1 MFDEMSVYSQ
11 LIALPI
17 KIKTLILLFFL
28 FFLYS
33 LNYHF
38 FDGILPI
45 HAWRKADSLS
55 LAWNYYKGASFL
67 SPETNHISCFGNRN
81 AAAEFP
87 VVYYLVGN
95 LWKIFGPHEWIAKL
109 VSFFTLI
116 VSLSLFSSVV
126 NYFLKSQ
133 IKTLVFSGII
143 FSSPILLFYSDT
155 LLPNVFSFSYALIA
169 GYFLFIFL
177 IHKKY
182 WLFSFFTLFLTLAIL
197 IKVTVLIAILTFA
210 IGTAF
215 YFFFQEKS
223 LFTTHRKI
231 FILLCVAFSIA
242 FLCTI
247 LWYSYAI
254 GYNARF
260 HSLMFSTDIRPIWEV
275 DALRRKEIWE
285 IIWKR
290 QFNLLYSYWALI
302 PTCLLVFFM
311 AIRSKISPL
320 FYWLLG
326 IGLLGTTGYILLW
339 FWVFDVHDYYLI
351 EMLYLPLIFFFI
363 AFKHTN
369 MQSTITGKLA
379 LYFTYSILLLVFLQA
394 LSYTQIAFGK
404 KNYMAKNSFFVQEFT
419 KTNWDEIYWYHSEHL
434 QKLQEQKHEIQK
446 IVKKQDTLFCL
457 TDQSPNVD
465 LYTLGRIGFSNYTF
479 IKTKPYHSQIP
490 TFIKKGARYML
501 VVGNEPIDPLMKQF
515 TKDTVYAKNS
525 VFLFDLKSY
534 KN

>member
-1 MFDEMSVYSQ
+1 MNFYSRIESFP
-11 LIALPI
+11 LT
-17 KIKTLILLFFL
+17 IKTFLLLVVL

-55 LAWNYYKGASFL
+55 LAWNYYQGASFL
-67 SPETNHISCFGNRN
+67 TPETNHISIYGNRN

-133 IKTLVFSGII
+133 IKTLVFSVIM

-155 LLPNVFSFSYALIA
+155 LLPNVFSFSFSLIA

-177 IHKKY
+177 IRKKY
-182 WLFSFFTLFLTLAIL
+182 WSFSFFTLFLTLAIL

-210 IGTAF
+210 IGTPF
-215 YFFFQEKS
+215 YFFFQEKT
-223 LFTTHRKI
+223 LFTIHRKS
-231 FILLCVAFSIA
+231 FLWLFGAFVFA
-242 FLCTI
+242 FLATF

-254 GYNARF
+254 GYNNQYKSF
-260 HSLMFSTDIRPIWEV
+260 MFSTDIRPIWEV
-275 DALRRKEIWE
+275 DSIRRGEIWE

-290 QFNLLYSYWALI
+290 QFNLLFHHWAMI
-302 PTCLLVFFM
+302 PTFIFVLFLMV
-311 AIRSKISPL
+311 RNKISS
-320 FYWLLG
+320 FYYWLIG
-326 IGLLGTTGYILLW
+326 IGMIGVSTYILLW

-351 EMLYLPLIFFFI
+351 EMLFFPLILFFI
-363 AFKHTN
+363 AVKNFEFRTN
-369 MQSTITGKLA
+369 LFFHYPIYIAISV
-379 LYFTYSILLLVFLQA
+379 LLVVIIHAVFYTHVSFGRDTFISKNTFLVNEDVKQ
-394 LSYTQIAFGK
+394 
-404 KNYMAKNSFFVQEFT
+404 
-419 KTNWDEIYWYHSEHL
+419 NWDEIHWQHSEHL
-434 QKLQEQKHEIQK
+434 QKLQESKNELQK
-446 IVKKQDTLFCL
+446 IIKENDTVFCL

-465 LYTLGRIGFSNYTF
+465 LYTIGRIGFSNYTF
-479 IKTKPYHSQIP
+479 LKTKPYSTQIP
-490 TFIKKGARYML
+490 IFIKKGARYMM
-501 VVGNEPIDPLMKQF
+501 VVGNEPIDPLMNQF

-534 KN
+534 K

>member
-1 MFDEMSVYSQ
+1 MSFYSR
-11 LIALPI
+11 LESFPLT
-17 KIKTLILLFFL
+17 IKTFLLLVVL

-38 FDGILPI
+38 FDSILPI

-55 LAWNYYKGASFL
+55 LAWNYYQGASFL
-67 SPETNHISCFGNRN
+67 TTETNHISIYGNRN

-116 VSLSLFSSVV
+116 ISLTLFSSVV
-126 NYFLKSQ
+126 NHFLKSQ

-155 LLPNVFSFSYALIA
+155 LLPNVFSFSFSLIA

-177 IHKKY
+177 HRKKY
-182 WLFSFFTLFLTLAIL
+182 WSFSFFTLFLTLAIL

-210 IGTAF
+210 IGAAF

-223 LFTTHRKI
+223 LFTTHRKS
-231 FILLCVAFSIA
+231 FLWLFGAFVFA
-242 FLCTI
+242 FLATF

-254 GYNARF
+254 GYNN
-260 HSLMFSTDIRPIWEV
+260 HYKSLMFSTDIRPIWEV
-275 DALRRKEIWE
+275 DSLRRKEIWE

-290 QFNLLYSYWALI
+290 QFNLLYNYWALI
-302 PTCLLVFFM
+302 PTIIFVFYL
-311 AIRSKISPL
+311 AIRAKISSIV
-320 FYWLLG
+320 YWLLG
-326 IGLLGTTGYILLW
+326 VGITGATTYILLW

-351 EMLYLPLIFFFI
+351 EMLFLPLILFFI
-363 AFKHTN
+363 AIQHIN
-369 MQSTITGKLA
+369 LQTIFGNSIT
-379 LYFTYSILLLVFLQA
+379 TYLSYCSLILVFLQA
-394 LSYTQIAFGK
+394 VSYTHVAFGK
-404 KNYMAKNSFFVQEFT
+404 KDLITQNTFLVQEFT
-419 KTNWDEIYWYHSEHL
+419 KTNWEEIHWYHSEHL
-434 QKLQEQKHEIQK
+434 QKLQKQKYEIQK
-446 IVKKQDTLFCL
+446 IIKEKDTVFCL

-465 LYTLGRIGFSNYTF
+465 LYTIERIGFSNF
-479 IKTKPYHSQIP
+479 SFLKTKPYSTQIP
-490 TFIKKGARYML
+490 LFIKKGARYML

-525 VFLFDLKSY
+525 VFIFDLKSS
-534 KN
+534 K